1 VEKFAI
7 DPDKLLAAINEILI
21 PAIIK
26 QSPEDF
32 KPKETKSA

>member
-1 VEKFAI
+1 MGKKIAI

-21 PAIIK
+21 PAIVK

-32 KPKETKSA
+32 KPKEKSA

>member
-32 KPKETKSA
+32 KAKEKETA